1 MKQQLKFNQPKNKKI
16 KKKKPI
22 HPPLSEFQ
30 AGSSWQLNRE
40 RIVEILKI
48 AKKAGYRS
56 FISKD
61 KNCSIGYIVSNNNVL
76 HIRRRHGAYSIIVE
90 YVPSRRYGSG
100 SLCLD
105 YLTEVTV
112 EIIKEAEK
120 IGEGFIFSEN
130 IRKYRNPMYFI
141 DNYFEKLIEI

>member
-1 MKQQLKFNQPKNKKI
+1 MD
-16 KKKKPI
+16 
-22 HPPLSEFQ
+22 
-30 AGSSWQLNRE
+30 NRE
-40 RIVEILKI
+40 KIVEILKI

-61 KNCSIGYIVSNNNVL
+61 KNCSSGYIVSDNNVL
-76 HIRRRHGAYSIIVE
+76 YIRRKYGVYSIIIE

-105 YLTEVTV
+105 YLAEVTT
-112 EIIKEAEK
+112 ETIKKAEK

-141 DNYFEKLIEI
+141 NNYFEELVEV